1 MARMS
6 RTESLNEDIEKTEA
20 LVLKR
25 KEMYDKAVA
34 HLKDLREK
42 KEQQNREALLNAVA
56 KSRHSYE
63 EIMTFIQSDP
73 EDPDLQ

>member
-1 MARMS
+1 
-6 RTESLNEDIEKTEA
+6 
-20 LVLKR
+20 
-25 KEMYDKAVA
+25 MYDKAVA

>member
-1 MARMS
+1 MS
-6 RTESLNEDIEKTEA
+6 VIFAESSIEG
-20 LVLKR
+20 LI
-25 KEMYDKAVA
+25 
-34 HLKDLREK
+34 LKDLREK